1 MQSRITYEIAGEGR
15 SILAIVA
22 FAMHPGRV
30 NRWSCAV
37 STSTADAALH
47 RAGGVRKPARGAV
60 TPAQN
65 PPA

>member
-1 MQSRITYEIAGEGR
+1 MQSMITYEIAGEGP

-30 NRWSCAV
+30 
-37 STSTADAALH
+37 
-47 RAGGVRKPARGAV
+47 RGAV

-65 PPA
+65 PPT